1 MIKWKIAQWLELR
14 WWKSYLSAKDKSEY
28 IAWKSSYWSDL
39 LNKMDRKQTI
49 ENASEIVDLG
59 CGPFGL
65 HLLQKGSPNSFSVFN
80 ADNFTAV
87 DPLLDDYENQLPFFK
102 KSDYPNCTFIKSGIE
117 NFTTQN
123 PFDVVFCMNVI
134 NHVYDIEKSYD
145 VINNCCRGNGI
156 VVMSI
161 DAHNFAFFKQ
171 LFRIVPGDA
180 LHPHQY
186 DLDEYISFL
195 SKRKFHVSQR
205 ILIRKNFFFDHYV
218 LVAVKQ

>member
-1 MIKWKIAQWLELR
+1 
-14 WWKSYLSAKDKSEY
+14 
-28 IAWKSSYWSDL
+28 
-39 LNKMDRKQTI
+39 
-49 ENASEIVDLG
+49 
-59 CGPFGL
+59 
-65 HLLQKGSPNSFSVFN
+65 
-80 ADNFTAV
+80 
-87 DPLLDDYENQLPFFK
+87 LLDDYESQLPFFN
-102 KSDYPNCTFIKSGIE
+102 KSDYPNCTFVKSGIE

-123 PFDVVFCMNVI
+123 PFDVVFCMNAI

-145 VINNCCRGNGI
+145 VINKCCRENGI

-161 DAHNFAFFKQ
+161 DAHNFAFFKL

-195 SKRKFHVSQR
+195 SKRKFHVSQS

-218 LVAVKQ
+218 LVAVKK